1 MTNPMLAELDEVVRL
16 SEKAT
21 PGPWVANDG
30 ELATDLYWAG
40 GGMVADALAEF
51 ADGLSDPPNAQF
63 VAAAVN
69 FLRTH
74 HATLADMAK
83 RLEAAERDSKRMDWL
98 CSGKVYWLEIQ
109 SQPSGGHVYVGPPE
123 NDKLRRNIDAAIDAT
138 QEGEG

>member
-1 MTNPMLAELDEVVRL
+1 MTPNLLDELARIALVARRD
-16 SEKAT
+16 T
-21 PGPWVANDG
+21 PSFRDR
-30 ELATDLYWAG
+30 
-40 GGMVADALAEF
+40 
-51 ADGLSDPPNAQF
+51 SDCLH
-63 VAAAVN
+63 

-123 NDKLRRNIDAAIDAT
+123 NDKLRRNIDAAIAAT